1 MFTLI
6 VVLLVHSTDLALF
19 PLKKTKTKTKR
30 TKKQKNK
37 KKKQKTKNKIHN

>member
-19 PLKKTKTKTKR
+19 PLKKNKNKNKN
-30 TKKQKNK
+30 KKNK
-37 KKKQKTKNKIHN
+37 KKKNKKQKT

>member
-19 PLKKTKTKTKR
+19 PLKKTKIKTKR
-30 TKKQKNK
+30 T
-37 KKKQKTKNKIHN
+37 KKKQKTKNKTKQRKE